1 MSRFDIITGRNA
13 QVYMERPLDLALQ
26 FFSIANGVDVQDVI
40 WFLSVANPKALDQF
54 PDCVKDARDGRS
66 ILKIE
71 SFQKSQPAEEA
82 FSPAFDK
89 NSIDNLPTHLRIDFV
104 DLLHEIHN
112 SFSEQYKIQS
122 QNKSN
127 SQSTSQSTEI
137 GPDTMIQRPGGDYRL
152 VPLSDGQVRIESPEG
167 LHVTAR
173 NMDIAR
179 RIVGQMP

>member
-1 MSRFDIITGRNA
+1 MGRFDIITGRNA
-13 QVYMERPLDLALQ
+13 QVHMEKPLDSAHQL
-26 FFSIANGVDVQDVI
+26 FSMANGVDVQDVI

-71 SFQKSQPAEEA
+71 FFQKSRPAEES
-82 FSPAFDK
+82 FSPVFDK

-104 DLLHEIHN
+104 DLLHEIHD

-127 SQSTSQSTEI
+127 PQSTPQGTEV

-167 LHVTAR
+167 LCITAK
-173 NMDIAR
+173 NMNMAR
-179 RIVGQMP
+179 RIVGQMT